1 MRVSARYHL
10 HGPNGLLKSYECVG
24 QPLYCCEALAS
35 HWNGI
40 ITLGVVGHIPVPENL
55 GVVIATAYHWADG
68 ETLTAVTPL
77 SFCPFCGAVIRVFL
91 HGDGED
97 GGDADFISF

>member
-1 MRVSARYHL
+1 MRVHVRYHL
-10 HGPNGLLKSYECVG
+10 HDPNGFLKNYECVG
-24 QPLYCCEALAS
+24 QPLYCCEAIAA
-35 HWNGI
+35 HWDGT
-40 ITLGVVGHIPVPENL
+40 ITLGVVGHVPVPENL

-77 SFCPFCGAVIRVFL
+77 SFCPFCGAAVRVFL

-97 GGDADFISF
+97 GEDADFLPF